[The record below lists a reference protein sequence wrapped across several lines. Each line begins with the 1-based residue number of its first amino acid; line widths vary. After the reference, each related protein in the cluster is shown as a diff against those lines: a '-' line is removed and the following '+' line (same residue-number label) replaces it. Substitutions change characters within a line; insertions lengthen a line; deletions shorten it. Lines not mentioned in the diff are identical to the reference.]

1 MVNIVPVH
9 EFQNNKESLR
19 MEKEL
24 VLVAEKKVLRRKQV
38 KPVSGIEK
46 LQRAWKINDAS
57 FANSSWPLMSL

>member
-24 VLVAEKKVLRRKQV
+24 VLVVKKKKKKKKSSEK
-38 KPVSGIEK
+38 E
-46 LQRAWKINDAS
+46 AS
-57 FANSSWPLMSL
+57 ETLFWH

>member
-24 VLVAEKKVLRRKQV
+24 VLVVKKKKKSSEK
-38 KPVSGIEK
+38 E
-46 LQRAWKINDAS
+46 AS
-57 FANSSWPLMSL
+57 ETLFWH